1 MSPTKTIINKALN
14 LTQQSWIRALDS
26 KFKICSKKL
35 TNFRICYK
43 VLKPAERCIVIEALV
58 NSLDNPDP
66 VIDKAWAIE
75 AEKRLKAYK
84 AGKLKT
90 VSFEAMFPKHS

>member
-14 LTQQSWIRALDS
+14 L
-26 KFKICSKKL
+26 
-35 TNFRICYK
+35 
-43 VLKPAERCIVIEALV
+43 KPAERFIVIEALV

>member
-1 MSPTKTIINKALN
+1 MSRKKQMSPTKTIINKALN
-14 LTQQSWIRALDS
+14 LI
-26 KFKICSKKL
+26 
-35 TNFRICYK
+35 
-43 VLKPAERCIVIEALV
+43 

-66 VIDKAWAIE
+66 AIEKTWAIE